1 MNTLIVSTFDCS
13 FEDFDKFLADFHE
26 KEGHR
31 YLVRTTWSTKYV
43 EAKGTRSNGW
53 GVYVTYTE
61 VDAAKSKPIDLF
73 IVNKIQ
79 ISDEENEYKCFGG
92 EKKILSPWKPNSSKS
107 TLKPIEYFFTSDT

>member
-1 MNTLIVSTFDCS
+1 MQWKRLLIITKQKVIQFTTFLNKRGIGYDILC
-13 FEDFDKFLADFHE
+13 ERP
-26 KEGHR
+26 G
-31 YLVRTTWSTKYV
+31 STKYV

-79 ISDEENEYKCFGG
+79 ISVEENEYKCFGG

-107 TLKPIEYFFTSDT
+107 TLKPIEYFFTPDT